1 MQQPTKDWVPP
12 SMVSSK
18 HYPEVPKGCSGGVE
32 RASLFLWVPQVD
44 LLAIRRLRSLLTKTI
59 QNNLRGIH

>member
-12 SMVSSK
+12 SMVSNK
-18 HYPEVPKGCSGGVE
+18 HYQEVLKGCSGVE

-44 LLAIRRLRSLLTKTI
+44 LLAIRQLRSLLTKTI